1 MKTTLELPDDLLSE
15 AKAIAAKRRTTLK
28 AMVEHA
34 LRHEVASESQAMD
47 ADCAYV
53 KDEYGIPSLK
63 KRKGA
68 RVTSETIYQLMEEE
82 GWYRAAKRHTS

>member
-34 LRHEVASESQAMD
+34 LRREVASESHVTD
-47 ADCAYV
+47 ADCAYD
-53 KDEYGIPSLK
+53 KDEHGIPSLK

-68 RVTSETIYQLMEEE
+68 RVTSQAVYQLMEEE
-82 GWYRAAKRHTS
+82 GI

>member
-15 AKAIAAKRRTTLK
+15 AKAVAARRRTTLK

-34 LRHEVASESQAMD
+34 LRREVAYGSQVMD
-47 ADCAYV
+47 PGCAYE
-53 KDEYGIPSLK
+53 KNEYGIPSLK

-68 RVTSETIYQLMEEE
+68 RVTSETVYQLMEEE
-82 GWYRAAKRHTS
+82 GI